1 MTLLLVTELPRSPK
15 IINTDH
21 IVRIERPD
29 THTDHSKLHFTDKS
43 VMFVVS
49 SFEDWCVFIT
59 TNHLPGPQTR
69 P

>member
-1 MTLLLVTELPRSPK
+1 MLLLVTELPCYPA

-29 THTDHSKLHFTDKS
+29 SHTDHAKLYFTDKS
-43 VMFVVS
+43 VMFTVS
-49 SFEDWCVFIT
+49 SFEDWMVFVA
-59 TNHLPGPQTR
+59 TNHLPEPQTG

>member
-1 MTLLLVTELPRSPK
+1 MFLLVTELPKRPV

-29 THTDHSKLHFTDKS
+29 SHTDHSKLFFTDKS

-49 SFEDWCVFIT
+49 SFEDWGAFVA
-59 TNHLPGPQTR
+59 TNHLPETQRGP
-69 P
+69 